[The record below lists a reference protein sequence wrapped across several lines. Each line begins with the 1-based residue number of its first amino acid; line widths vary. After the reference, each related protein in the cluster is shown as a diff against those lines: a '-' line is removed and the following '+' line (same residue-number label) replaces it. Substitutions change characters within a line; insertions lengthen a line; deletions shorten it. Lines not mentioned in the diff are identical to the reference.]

1 MFLWSGMRHLG
12 DFWNGGR
19 LLEFLSTF
27 MLRVPLLEMR
37 RECWESFPDKVGIGT
52 LISSYK
58 AETGLL
64 LILAGPQCS
73 PRVETGMLGNF
84 LSCNKGV
91 KDRFK
96 VHEGR
101 RDFPRDSS
109 VEKGLSSPGVNF
121 LNFLELRQVPLML
134 RRGPQGPPR
143 AASGKASLHAS

>member
-1 MFLWSGMRHLG
+1 MSLEWIGTLGSFGMVARP
-12 DFWNGGR
+12 
-19 LLEFLSTF
+19 LEFLSTF
-27 MLRVPLLEMR
+27 MLRVPPLEMR

-73 PRVETGMLGNF
+73 PQVETGMLGNF
-84 LSCNKGV
+84 LSCSESV
-91 KDRFK
+91 KYPLE
-96 VHEGR
+96 VQEGR
-101 RDFPRDSS
+101 CDFPRDSS

-143 AASGKASLHAS
+143 VASGKASLHAS